1 MVCARAGAAKP
12 SRQASDSSVAPS
24 RLLAEGAASA
34 KRVFV
39 VSMLVSLE
47 WWWRE
52 DRMIHDARFHHPS
65 TSGDDDLRLAEVRTL
80 LVGGGMLI
88 HSGAA
93 RIRLTVSTIALGLSS
108 ALTLALCV
116 LLGPQPELLIVISVP
131 TLAFLISLARLR
143 SLPKAG

>member
-80 LVGGGMLI
+80 LVGGGTFRVLDGDVDDDRRVM
-88 HSGAA
+88 GQ
-93 RIRLTVSTIALGLSS
+93 RPS
-108 ALTLALCV
+108 ALHALEHPLHLV
-116 LLGPQPELLIVISVP
+116 
-131 TLAFLISLARLR
+131 
-143 SLPKAG
+143 